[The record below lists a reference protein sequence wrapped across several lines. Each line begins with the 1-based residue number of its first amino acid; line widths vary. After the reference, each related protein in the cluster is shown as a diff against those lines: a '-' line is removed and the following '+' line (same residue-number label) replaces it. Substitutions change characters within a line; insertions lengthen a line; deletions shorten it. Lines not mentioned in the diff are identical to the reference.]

1 MRCSSSSSV
10 LEVVAY
16 FEELV
21 DLGAGHRRWEDQHVT
36 ACASAPTWNSAAFNG
51 ASNAAAMAEPLSA
64 ATVASNMSLRLMR
77 HRGPSLRTH
86 ITKSSTTPS
95 KLGHQSAGRQIN
107 CDPCDRHKLSQLL
120 DQRIVGGEARV
131 TRGYGSSGQLSL
143 VMIIMHGYA
152 QPGMGMRSAN
162 TLSTHM

>member
-1 MRCSSSSSV
+1 VDPATSMNMSKGQRQAYPATQSGWSSQGWVRCSSSSSV

-95 KLGHQSAGRQIN
+95 KLDHQSAGRQIN
-107 CDPCDRHKLSQLL
+107 CDPCDRHTNF
-120 DQRIVGGEARV
+120 RI
-131 TRGYGSSGQLSL
+131 SL
-143 VMIIMHGYA
+143 T
-152 QPGMGMRSAN
+152 SA
-162 TLSTHM
+162 